1 MVRIKHTK
9 NVVRQKL
16 QRTTV
21 FACVTAVGFVGCIAL
36 TRVMLSHWT
45 QIKPVV
51 DRGSNAT
58 SFVNL
63 LNRQPPLAKPVEPLS
78 TVLLSRGPEV
88 KVTADVRGN
97 LGPPSVMTQQ
107 TPGTDWLKDR
117 WQAASDMHGT
127 AIPGVHWVEL
137 EFPWYVE
144 TISKVVL
151 DWEAAFARDY
161 RIEVSMDQQDWHVV
175 FDSHV
180 DSDRRTSTESGQ
192 SPGVTSKTPLHIV
205 HTVTVLDHVVPFKYL
220 RVYIRKSAMGWGVS
234 LWQVDVY
241 GTSTT

>member
-1 MVRIKHTK
+1 M
-9 NVVRQKL
+9 
-16 QRTTV
+16 
-21 FACVTAVGFVGCIAL
+21 
-36 TRVMLSHWT
+36 
-45 QIKPVV
+45 KPYGAGV
-51 DRGSNAT
+51 SNAT
-58 SFVNL
+58 LFVNL
-63 LNRQPPLAKPVEPLS
+63 LNRQLPLAKPVEPVS
-78 TVLLSRGPEV
+78 IVLLSRNPDV

-97 LGPPSVMTQQ
+97 RGPPSVMTQQ
-107 TPGTDWLKDR
+107 TPDTDWLKDR

-161 RIEVSMDQQDWHVV
+161 LIDVSMDQQDWHVV

-180 DSDRRTSTESGQ
+180 DSDRRTSVESGQ
-192 SPGVTSKTPLHIV
+192 SHGVTSKTPLHIV
-205 HTVTVLDHVVPFKYL
+205 HNVAVFDHAVPFKYL
-220 RVYIRKSAMGWGVS
+220 RIYIRKSAMGWGVS

-241 GTSTT
+241 GTSMT

>member
-1 MVRIKHTK
+1 MVRIKHPK

-21 FACVTAVGFVGCIAL
+21 FACVTAIGFVGCAAL

-45 QIKPVV
+45 QMKPYGAGV
-51 DRGSNAT
+51 SNAT
-58 SFVNL
+58 LFVNL
-63 LNRQPPLAKPVEPLS
+63 LNRQLPLAKPVEPVS
-78 TVLLSRGPEV
+78 IVLLSQNPDV

-97 LGPPSVMTQQ
+97 RGPPSVMTQQ

-161 RIEVSMDQQDWHVV
+161 
-175 FDSHV
+175 
-180 DSDRRTSTESGQ
+180 
-192 SPGVTSKTPLHIV
+192 
-205 HTVTVLDHVVPFKYL
+205 
-220 RVYIRKSAMGWGVS
+220 
-234 LWQVDVY
+234 
-241 GTSTT
+241 